1 MAKNEQ
7 DHSAQRANM
16 RPEKTCEGRITK
28 TSQIFYSVAQFMNV
42 HILKELAASNPKL
55 KNLHSKKT
63 VWLGPACPQP

>member
-42 HILKELAASNPKL
+42 HILKELAASNPKPY
-55 KNLHSKKT
+55 KRRMHRDT
-63 VWLGPACPQP
+63 WP